1 MILINSIYLIIAVAT
16 VFGLL
21 RVLDILN
28 GGRFKTDVYPIIKRE
43 PLALAVYRAA
53 WVLGVCILASGM
65 LGT

>member
-1 MILINSIYLIIAVAT
+1 MILINLIYLIIAVVT

-21 RVLDILN
+21 RVLDLLN
-28 GGRFKTDVYPIIKRE
+28 GKRFKHDVYPTIESHPI
-43 PLALAVYRAA
+43 ALGIYRAA